1 MLATGLAMSQVLLA
15 VQYGRDHKEKSREGS
30 NRILPKRLKS
40 TSALNEGYRYTSG
53 SSSSDC
59 SYFEID
65 EFHRKRLELLLLRTP
80 EAPAG
85 AKEHAASYSNYDRNR
100 FHRKHFLDSSILLPC
115 SDPYYQLCFSSGKR
129 ESWPFWQSSS
139 RLLSGNVA
147 VFVFFVCS

>member
-1 MLATGLAMSQVLLA
+1 MLATGLAISQVLLA

-53 SSSSDC
+53 SSSNDC

-115 SDPYYQLCFSSGKR
+115 SDPYYQVFHQENERVDRFSD
-129 ESWPFWQSSS
+129 
-139 RLLSGNVA
+139 LVDYCLA
-147 VFVFFVCS
+147 M